1 MDSERDT
8 GSIGALVDDG
18 YGMYVYCDARGC
30 LHNAELDLVKLGEK
44 YGRDTN
50 VKRSILPRMRC
61 TKCGAKKISISLIA
75 PGTCG
80 SANMVGPI

>member
-1 MDSERDT
+1 MTDRDP

-30 LHNAELDLVKLGEK
+30 DHSVELDLVKLGEK

-50 VKRSILPRMRC
+50 LKRSILPKMRC
-61 TKCGAKKISISLIA
+61 TKCGAKKISIRLIA
-75 PGTCG
+75 PGTRE
-80 SANMVGPI
+80 SSNMVRPV

>member
-1 MDSERDT
+1 MTEERDP

-30 LHNAELDLVKLGEK
+30 FHNAELDLVKLGEK

-50 VKRSILPRMRC
+50 LKQSILPKMYC
-61 TKCGAKKISISLIA
+61 TKCRSKKLSIRLIA
-75 PGTCG
+75 PGTRNSG
-80 SANMVGPI
+80 NMVTPV